1 MLAATFSTTA
11 PARALSCGPCPAATT
26 DYLNLRSA
34 PNLNSTVLLVIP
46 PWTEVAYDAST
57 GPVNGYYQ
65 VTYAGAT
72 GYAHGLYLLRF
83 PAFATPTDWLNLRSE
98 PNLDSAVLQVMAPGS
113 NVEVLGLGKNG
124 FYSVRWE
131 QRLIGFASS
140 DFLSLDHGAGF
151 ADGDTVVVRTD
162 ALNVRERGGLDR
174 DPGHDLLRSR
184 SDGHGRTGRAR
195 RLLMVSD
202 RRSEPGER
210 LGGRRIPGPK
220 LTQTTTLKRVQAAAR
235 TLARTSSASSAVG
248 AST

>member
-1 MLAATFSTTA
+1 MRSRLLITFALLAAVLAATFSTTA

-46 PWTEVAYDAST
+46 PWTEVAYDVST

-83 PAFATPTDWLNLRSE
+83 PAFATPTDWLNLRAE

-113 NVEVLGLGKNG
+113 NVEVLGLGENG

-131 QRLIGFASS
+131 QRLIGFAAS
-140 DFLSLDHGAGF
+140 DYLSLDHGAGF

-162 ALNVRERGGLDR
+162 ALNVRERGGIDYAIQDTIYSGREVTVTGGPVER
-174 DPGHDLLRSR
+174 DGYSWYRIDASNLES
-184 SDGHGRTGRAR
+184 GWVA
-195 RLLMVSD
+195 
-202 RRSEPGER
+202 GEF
-210 LGGRRIPGPK
+210 
-220 LTQTTTLKRVQAAAR
+220 
-235 TLARTSSASSAVG
+235 LARS
-248 AST
+248 